1 MSKRFPP
8 ESSRQKPNTYRK
20 RKNKMAQNEPE
31 FRPVNGAELLQ
42 QLGRNNLLAISG
54 GRVISRESGVTLPI
68 SNGYSLTI
76 DLAWND
82 TYTVRRIFTRSGKAT
97 IKAQLEG
104 VYCED
109 LGDVAYYGSC
119 FRSHPNWGDKTW
131 QDTVNGKESA

>member
-1 MSKRFPP
+1 MSKGI
-8 ESSRQKPNTYRK
+8 ESPRHNQPTYRK
-20 RKNKMAQNEPE
+20 RKNKMAEKDTE

-54 GRVISRESGVTLPI
+54 GRVIRRETGVTLPI

-119 FRSHPNWGDKTW
+119 FRSHPDWGNKTW
-131 QDTVNGKESA
+131 QDSVHNIGGVA

>member
-1 MSKRFPP
+1 MDQQNK
-8 ESSRQKPNTYRK
+8 ES
-20 RKNKMAQNEPE
+20 E
-31 FRPVNGAELLQ
+31 FRPVNCGEIVR

-54 GRVISRESGVTLPI
+54 GRVQQRETGITLPI

-104 VYCED
+104 VYCDD

-119 FRSHPNWGDKTW
+119 FRSHPDWGNKTW
-131 QDTVNGKESA
+131 QDSVDNIGGVA

>member
-1 MSKRFPP
+1 MQDEK
-8 ESSRQKPNTYRK
+8 K
-20 RKNKMAQNEPE
+20 AQE
-31 FRPVNGAELLQ
+31 FRPCDTSETLA
-42 QLGRNNLLAISG
+42 QLGRSNLLAISG
-54 GRVISRESGVTLPI
+54 GRAIRRETGVTLPV
-68 SNGYSLTI
+68 SNGYSVTI

-119 FRSHPNWGDKTW
+119 FRSHPDWGNKTW
-131 QDTVNGKESA
+131 QDSVHNIGGVA

>member
-1 MSKRFPP
+1 MDQQNK
-8 ESSRQKPNTYRK
+8 ES
-20 RKNKMAQNEPE
+20 E
-31 FRPVNGAELLQ
+31 FRPVNCGEIVR

-54 GRVISRESGVTLPI
+54 GRVIQRETGITLPI

-119 FRSHPNWGDKTW
+119 FRSHPDWGNKTW

>member
-20 RKNKMAQNEPE
+20 AIKKMAQNEPE

-119 FRSHPNWGDKTW
+119 FRSHPNWGNKTW

>member
-20 RKNKMAQNEPE
+20 AIKKMAQNEPE

-82 TYTVRRIFTRSGKAT
+82 TYTVRRIFTRSGKAP

-131 QDTVNGKESA
+131 QDTVNGMESA